1 MRYSLVVS
9 LGVSLALQANAVA
22 QTHDHGGQEEAA
34 AQHSQHGSAPAATP
48 ASTEQMP
55 EHEAHGNHDAA
66 SHYNAT
72 AEAGTHDHEAMQM
85 NMNMDMAMPVQ
96 QPGSL
101 RDPHAY
107 SDGFERGAGPYA
119 LANGSR
125 ISLADETNFTGLWV
139 DRFEYVE
146 SHDTDAT
153 EFEGHAW
160 IGDSYTRYM
169 LRSEVEIINDS
180 LEVAEID
187 LLYSRAISPFW
198 DIRLGVRREVR
209 EEDDRNWASIG
220 LVGLAPYWFEVDAS
234 LFLGEN
240 GNSLLD
246 IEAEYDLLVTQR
258 LVIQPRL
265 DVHAYGKTDEVM
277 RQGAGLST
285 VKAGFRMRYEFD
297 RQLAPYFGVEHVV
310 KYGRT
315 ADLLLPDENRE
326 DTHWLIGLKFWF

>member
-1 MRYSLVVS
+1 MRFSLIVS

-22 QTHDHGGQEEAA
+22 QTHDHGAHEEAA
-34 AQHSQHGSAPAATP
+34 EQHSQHGSVPAATP
-48 ASTEQMP
+48 ASTGQMP
-55 EHEAHGNHDAA
+55 GHEAHGNHGAA
-66 SHYNAT
+66 SHDNAT
-72 AEAGTHDHEAMQM
+72 AQAGADEHEAMQM
-85 NMNMDMAMPVQ
+85 NMDMVMPAQ
-96 QPGSL
+96 QSGSL

-107 SDGFERGAGPYA
+107 SDGFERGSGPYT
-119 LANGSR
+119 LTNGSR
-125 ISLADETNFTGLWV
+125 VSLADETYFTGLWV

-146 SHDTDAT
+146 SHDTNAT

-169 LRSEVEIINDS
+169 LRSEIEIINDAV
-180 LEVAEID
+180 EVAEID

-209 EEDDRNWASIG
+209 EEDHRNWASIG
-220 LVGLAPYWFEVDAS
+220 LTGLAPYWFEVDAS
-234 LFLGEN
+234 LFVGEN
-240 GNSLLD
+240 GSSLLD
-246 IEAEYDLLVTQR
+246 IEAEYELLVTQR

-297 RQLAPYFGVEHVV
+297 RQLAPYLGVERVV

-326 DTHWLIGLKFWF
+326 DTHWLIGFKFWF

>member
-1 MRYSLVVS
+1 
-9 LGVSLALQANAVA
+9 
-22 QTHDHGGQEEAA
+22 
-34 AQHSQHGSAPAATP
+34 
-48 ASTEQMP
+48 MP
-55 EHEAHGNHDAA
+55 GHEAHGNHGAA
-66 SHYNAT
+66 SQDNAT
-72 AEAGTHDHEAMQM
+72 AQAGAGEHEAMQM
-85 NMNMDMAMPVQ
+85 NMDMVMPAQ

-107 SDGFERGAGPYA
+107 SDGFERGSGPYT
-119 LANGSR
+119 LTNGSR
-125 ISLADETNFTGLWV
+125 VSLADETYFTGLWV

-169 LRSEVEIINDS
+169 LRSEIEIINDS

-209 EEDDRNWASIG
+209 EEDNRNWASIG
-220 LVGLAPYWFEVDAS
+220 LSGLAPYWFEVDAS
-234 LFLGEN
+234 LFVGEN
-240 GNSLLD
+240 GSSLLD

-277 RQGAGLST
+277 RQGAGLSS

-297 RQLAPYFGVEHVV
+297 RQLAPYFGVERVV

>member
-1 MRYSLVVS
+1 MRHPIVIS
-9 LGVSLALQANAVA
+9 LGASLLLQANAVA
-22 QTHDHGGQEEAA
+22 QTHDHHAHEQVAV
-34 AQHSQHGSAPAATP
+34 QHSQHET
-48 ASTEQMP
+48 
-55 EHEAHGNHDAA
+55 
-66 SHYNAT
+66 AT
-72 AEAGTHDHEAMQM
+72 AEADASAGAMPGHEGHENPNAEVGTGNHEAMQM
-85 NMNMDMAMPVQ
+85 NMDMAMPAQ

-107 SDGFERGAGPYA
+107 SDGFERGSGPYA

-125 ISLADETNFTGLWV
+125 FSLADETYFTGLWV

-180 LEVAEID
+180 LDVAEID

-198 DIRLGVRREVR
+198 DFRLGYRREIR
-209 EEDDRNWASIG
+209 DEDSRNWASIG

-297 RQLAPYFGVEHVV
+297 RQLAPYFGVERVV
-310 KYGRT
+310 KFGRT
-315 ADLLLPDENRE
+315 ADLLLPDENRK

>member
-1 MRYSLVVS
+1 MKYSLFVS
-9 LGVSLALQANAVA
+9 FGVSLALQANALA
-22 QTHDHGGQEEAA
+22 QAHDHSVHETSALPSAQQETTPAAPPEAA
-34 AQHSQHGSAPAATP
+34 EH
-48 ASTEQMP
+48 MP
-55 EHEAHGNHDAA
+55 DHDAA
-66 SHYNAT
+66 MPFDTA
-72 AEAGTHDHEAMQM
+72 AEAGVGNDEMMQM
-85 NMNMDMAMPVQ
+85 NMGRMTSSAQ

-107 SDGFERGAGPYA
+107 SGGFKRGSGPYA
-119 LANGSR
+119 LAGGSR
-125 ISLADETNFTGLWV
+125 VSLADETYFTGLWV

-160 IGDSYTRYM
+160 LGDSYTRYL
-169 LRSEVEIINDS
+169 LRSEIEVVNDS
-180 LEVAEID
+180 LDVAEID
-187 LLYSRAISPFW
+187 LQYSRAISPFW
-198 DIRLGVRREVR
+198 DLRLGYRREIR
-209 EEDDRNWASIG
+209 EEDQRNWASIG
-220 LVGLAPYWFEVDAS
+220 LIGLAPYWFEVDAS

-265 DVHAYGKTDEVM
+265 DIHSYGKTDEVM

-297 RQLAPYFGVEHVV
+297 RQLAPYFGVERIV
-310 KYGRT
+310 KFGRT
-315 ADLLLPDENRE
+315 ADLLLPDENRK